1 MTSAPASSADVVQ
14 VATPVAA
21 FTVAGALH
29 EIGFPPTVKLTV
41 PVGPT
46 GAIVTPARVAVN
58 VTAALRFDAAEGE
71 IVSVGL
77 SWLTVWL
84 MLGAIADAK
93 LPSPG

>member
-1 MTSAPASSADVVQ
+1 M
-14 VATPVAA
+14 AA

-41 PVGPT
+41 PVGPV
-46 GAIVTPARVAVN
+46 GANVTPPRVAVN

-71 IVSVGL
+71 MVSVGL

-84 MLGAIADAK
+84 MVAAEAVL
-93 LPSPG
+93 